1 MENHLNKSIVFYD
14 DDCGFCNSSVQF
26 VLKRRKRDIYF
37 LPLQSSLAVD
47 IMDKYGVTIEMN
59 TMYFLHKEKLYSK
72 STAALRINL
81 LLRFPYPIFF
91 YLGMIIPR
99 FLRDWLYDQIAKRRH
114 TIKNGFCALPTADER
129 RLFLNA

>member
-1 MENHLNKSIVFYD
+1 
-14 DDCGFCNSSVQF
+14 
-26 VLKRRKRDIYF
+26 
-37 LPLQSSLAVD
+37 
-47 IMDKYGVTIEMN
+47 MDKYGVTIEMN